1 MLRVFFALYLMVCS
15 LFVWAEAE
23 SECFGNP
30 NNGRLHNGWQ
40 LPASGKNFHAYSSLG
55 VVAGRNFVHSKV
67 YRIVLEAYEILQK
80 TNPKIMY
87 VYGETGFKDG
97 GLFRPHK
104 SHRNGL
110 SVDFFVPVVD
120 SKGVPAELDIGIN
133 NKLGYNLEFNSSGQL
148 GDLSIDFES
157 ILMHSLRLQ
166 RINTAVLKWLSLSLA
181 IRHCCWQHQRG
192 LRLRIRSDSL
202 CKSPGL
208 GTMNIITSILGFLVQ
223 RLIANKNCLFAK
235 VVRF

>member
-133 NKLGYNLEFNSSGQL
+133 NKLGYNLEFNSSGHL
-148 GDLSIDFES
+148 GELSIDFES
-157 ILMHSLRLQ
+157 IAKHLDALFTAAKNQHSGIEVVIFEPRFQALL
-166 RINTAVLKWLSLSLA
+166 LA
-181 IRHCCWQHQRG
+181 TPTGAKIKNKIRFSMQKPW
-192 LRLRIRSDSL
+192 
-202 CKSPGL
+202 
-208 GTMNIITSILGFLVQ
+208 
-223 RLIANKNCLFAK
+223 
-235 VVRF
+235 VRHDEHYHVNFRVPCSALNRK

>member
-120 SKGVPAELDIGIN
+120 SKGVPSELDIGIN

-157 ILMHSLRLQ
+157 IAKHLDALFTAAKNQHSGIEVVIFEPRYQALL
-166 RINTAVLKWLSLSLA
+166 LA
-181 IRHCCWQHQRG
+181 TPTGANIKNKIRFSMQKPW
-192 LRLRIRSDSL
+192 
-202 CKSPGL
+202 
-208 GTMNIITSILGFLVQ
+208 
-223 RLIANKNCLFAK
+223 
-235 VVRF
+235 VRHDEHYHVNFRVPCSALNRK